1 MKQVTLLR
9 IRNFGVT
16 CEPRCYLTFPAWFR
30 WTDNTCACK
39 KKNCNNYVEK
49 KSYTTF
55 HNLVASRDFYMPG
68 VSYSHHTS
76 NNFPEPHWPTEF
88 CNGQELCSLWW
99 RDVIIIYNLGKCIV
113 YNGRL
118 RCWWDFYMP
127 GVSYSHH
134 TSNNFPEPHWPTE
147 FCNGQG
153 LCSLWWRDV
162 IIIYNLGKCIDYN
175 GRLRCWWDFYEIQ
188 NTSSIQTLW
197 SKLETLKNRFIDG
210 HTLLKCINGFL
221 P

>member
-99 RDVIIIYNLGKCIV
+99 RDVIIIYNLGKCI
-113 YNGRL
+113 
-118 RCWWDFYMP
+118 
-127 GVSYSHH
+127 
-134 TSNNFPEPHWPTE
+134 
-147 FCNGQG
+147 
-153 LCSLWWRDV
+153 
-162 IIIYNLGKCIDYN
+162 DYN